1 MQTNPFRT
9 TLGEN
14 VFKNKYAQGAQD
26 TWRNLAI
33 RCVSDV
39 CGTMENGTHPILGKE
54 ERDQLVQYIDQMKF
68 IPGVATCT
76 TQVESYTLG
85 ITAFY

>member
-14 VFKNKYAQGAQD
+14 VFKNKYAQGAQA

-39 CGTMENGTHPILGKE
+39 CGTMENGTHPI
-54 ERDQLVQYIDQMKF
+54 
-68 IPGVATCT
+68 
-76 TQVESYTLG
+76 
-85 ITAFY
+85 